1 MRVLL
6 VSLSFAAA
14 LLVGACKPEKPPS
27 FRVEQRHEAPIPG
40 LSGVVVK
47 VSDIETA
54 KVQTLSVNDARGEE
68 IATGGP
74 FLKGDTL
81 LFAHAGTRYQLVV
94 DKIDYH
100 FTGRDYVFLYVEP
113 AK

>member
-1 MRVLL
+1 MRVLV

-40 LSGVVVK
+40 LSGVIVK
-47 VSDIETA
+47 VSDIDA
-54 KVQTLSVNDARGEE
+54 ARVQALWVSDARGEE

-74 FLKGDTL
+74 FVKGDKL

-94 DKIDYH
+94 DEIDYH
-100 FTGRDYVFLYVEP
+100 FTDRDYVFLYVEP
-113 AK
+113 VK